1 MDESGGYQVTLN
13 ATFFQHFS
21 ENYNA
26 TTHGTTCLRIY
37 IYTKNL
43 QLLYYLVCLFAIPAL
58 FIVSCKRRE
67 REKRGRENESN
78 RERTRFYESFVMLL
92 LLNIYNTLTE
102 G

>member
-37 IYTKNL
+37 
-43 QLLYYLVCLFAIPAL
+43 LYEEFTVTILPSLPVRHTSSLH
-58 FIVSCKRRE
+58 CK
-67 REKRGRENESN
+67 
-78 RERTRFYESFVMLL
+78 L
-92 LLNIYNTLTE
+92 
-102 G
+102 